1 MCTLRAGSQS
11 WWCSLLI
18 VVAITMLPNAPPKL
32 VFDCI
37 PVGIDGSD
45 GLIELADAPVSLTA
59 DGMLL
64 LRTPICRLLVGGFSH
79 CRLQSVLF
87 LSAWLVGSENHTQCF
102 AVQILIDPFWR
113 LLCCCWR

>member
-1 MCTLRAGSQS
+1 M
-11 WWCSLLI
+11 LI

-64 LRTPICRLLVGGFSH
+64 LRTPI
-79 CRLQSVLF
+79 
-87 LSAWLVGSENHTQCF
+87 
-102 AVQILIDPFWR
+102 
-113 LLCCCWR
+113 